1 MRYILKALKI
11 GGFILLVVTFLS
23 ISFAVDLLVRN
34 VKSKRARF
42 SRISSFY
49 MRMALA
55 VLGVHVNV
63 VNRERLV
70 PGSASFMV
78 CNHLSYIDVFAIF
91 SNAPAVFVANS
102 ELEEA
107 FLLGTI
113 IKYSGG
119 VFVERRGRARLL
131 QDMEEIT
138 DMLDLGLNVVL
149 FPEGTTSDGS
159 GVSPFKS
166 SFLAA
171 AEGREVLP
179 LCIKYKSVD
188 GRSITPETA
197 PLVYYYG
204 EITFFEHF
212 FRFLGLR
219 SVTAELTVLEPVDA
233 RGLSRKDI
241 AHIAHSKVS
250 ACYLGDARRD

>member
-1 MRYILKALKI
+1 MRHILKPLKI
-11 GGFILLVVTFLS
+11 AGFILLVVTFLS
-23 ISFAVDLLVRN
+23 ISFAVDLIVRN
-34 VKSKRARF
+34 ERSKRAWF

-49 MRMALA
+49 MKMALA
-55 VLGVHVNV
+55 VLGVSVKVINP
-63 VNRERLV
+63 ERLAA
-70 PGSASFMV
+70 GSGSFMV
-78 CNHLSYIDVFAIF
+78 CNHLSYIDIFAIF
-91 SNAPAVFVANS
+91 SNVPAVFVANS

-131 QDMEEIT
+131 EDMEDIT
-138 DMLDLGLNVVL
+138 GMLDLGLNVVL

-179 LCIKYKSVD
+179 LCIKYKTVN
-188 GRSITPETA
+188 GNSITPETSA
-197 PLVYYYG
+197 LVYYYG
-204 EITFFEHF
+204 ETTFFEHF
-212 FRFLGLR
+212 FRFMGLR
-219 SVTAELTVLEPVDA
+219 SVTAELTVLEPIDTS
-233 RGLSRKDI
+233 GLSRKDI
-241 AHIAHSKVS
+241 AHIAHSRVS
-250 ACYLGDARRD
+250 ASYLGDARSD

>member
-1 MRYILKALKI
+1 MRHLLKALKI
-11 GGFILLVVTFLS
+11 AAFILLVVTFLT
-23 ISFAVDLLVRN
+23 ISFAVDLTVRDE
-34 VKSKRARF
+34 KSKRRYF

-49 MRMALA
+49 MKMALA
-55 VLGVHVNV
+55 VLGVRVNV
-63 VNRERLV
+63 INPERLD
-70 PGSASFMV
+70 SRRASFMV

-91 SNAPAVFVANS
+91 SNVPAVFVANS

-107 FLLGTI
+107 FLLGAI
-113 IKYSGG
+113 IRYSGG

-131 QDMEEIT
+131 EDMEAIT
-138 DMLDLGLNVVL
+138 GMLDLGLNVVL

-179 LCIKYKSVD
+179 LCIKYKTVD
-188 GRSITPETA
+188 GRAITPENS

-204 EITFFEHF
+204 DITFFGHF

-219 SVTAELTVLEPVDA
+219 SVAAELAALESIDP

-241 AHIAHSKVS
+241 SDIAYREIS
-250 ACYLGDARRD
+250 ACYLDG

>member
-1 MRYILKALKI
+1 MGYILKALKI
-11 GGFILLVVTFLS
+11 AGFILLVVTFLS

-34 VKSKRARF
+34 EKSKRARF

-55 VLGVHVNV
+55 VLGVKVKVINP
-63 VNRERLV
+63 ERLANAR
-70 PGSASFMV
+70 ASFMV

-91 SNAPAVFVANS
+91 SNVPAVFVANS

-107 FLLGTI
+107 FLLGAI

-131 QDMEEIT
+131 QDMEDINA
-138 DMLDLGLNVVL
+138 MLDLGLNVVL

-171 AEGREVLP
+171 AEGRDVLP

-188 GRSITPETA
+188 GRSITPETS

-212 FRFLGLR
+212 FRFMGLR
-219 SVTAELTVLEPVDA
+219 SVAAELTVLEPMDT

-241 AHIAHSKVS
+241 ADIAHREIS
-250 ACYLGDARRD
+250 ACYLGYARPD

>member
-1 MRYILKALKI
+1 MGYILKALKI
-11 GGFILLVVTFLS
+11 AGFILLVVTFLS
-23 ISFAVDLLVRN
+23 ISFAVDLVVRN
-34 VKSKRARF
+34 KKTKRAWF

-55 VLGVHVNV
+55 VLGVSVKVINP
-63 VNRERLV
+63 ERLV
-70 PGSASFMV
+70 PGRGSFMV

-91 SNAPAVFVANS
+91 SNVPAVFVANS

-131 QDMEEIT
+131 KDMEDIT
-138 DMLDLGLNVVL
+138 GMLDLGLNVVL

-166 SFLAA
+166 SLLAA
-171 AEGREVLP
+171 AEGREVVP
-179 LCIKYKSVD
+179 LCIKYKTVN
-188 GRSITPETA
+188 GRSITPETS

-204 EITFFEHF
+204 EVTFFEHF

-219 SVTAELTVLEPVDA
+219 SVTAELTVLEAIDTD
-233 RGLSRKDI
+233 GLSRKDI
-241 AHIAHSKVS
+241 ADIAHRKIS
-250 ACYLGDARRD
+250 ASYLGDVHQG

>member
-1 MRYILKALKI
+1 MRYILKPLKI
-11 GGFILLVVTFLS
+11 AGFILLVVTFLT
-23 ISFAVDLLVRN
+23 ISFAVDLAVGN
-34 VKSKRARF
+34 AKSKRRYF

-49 MRMALA
+49 MKMALA
-55 VLGVHVNV
+55 VLGVRVKVINP
-63 VNRERLV
+63 ERLA
-70 PGSASFMV
+70 PGRGSFLV

-91 SNAPAVFVANS
+91 SNVPAVFVANS

-131 QDMEEIT
+131 RDMEGIT
-138 DMLDLGLNVVL
+138 AMLDLGLNVVL

-179 LCIKYKSVD
+179 LCIKYKTVD
-188 GRSITPETA
+188 GRSITPETS

-212 FRFLGLR
+212 FRFLGLG
-219 SVTAELTVLEPVDA
+219 SVTTELTALKPIDA
-233 RGLSRKDI
+233 RCHSRKDI
-241 AHIAHSKVS
+241 ADIAHRKIR
-250 ACYLGDARRD
+250 ACYLGDRRQD

>member
-1 MRYILKALKI
+1 MGYILKVLKI
-11 GGFILLVVTFLS
+11 AGFILLVVTFLS
-23 ISFAVDLLVRN
+23 ISFAVDVVVRN
-34 VKSKRARF
+34 ERSKRAWF

-55 VLGVHVNV
+55 VLGVRVSV
-63 VNRERLV
+63 VNRERLAA
-70 PGSASFMV
+70 GRGSFMV

-91 SNAPAVFVANS
+91 SNVPAVFVANS

-131 QDMEEIT
+131 EDMEGIT
-138 DMLDLGLNVVL
+138 GMLDLGLNVVL

-171 AEGREVLP
+171 AEGRDVVP
-179 LCIKYKSVD
+179 LCIKYKSVN
-188 GRSITPETA
+188 GRSITPETS

-204 EITFFEHF
+204 ETTFFEHF
-212 FRFLGLR
+212 FRFMGLR
-219 SVTAELTVLEPVDA
+219 SVAVELTALEPMDT
-233 RGLSRKDI
+233 RGLSRKEI
-241 AHIAHSKVS
+241 AHIAQSRIS
-250 ACYLGDARRD
+250 ACYLGDAQPD

>member
-1 MRYILKALKI
+1 MRHILKALKI
-11 GGFILLVVTFLS
+11 AGFILLVVTFLS
-23 ISFAVDLLVRN
+23 ISFAVDVLVRN
-34 VKSKRARF
+34 ERKKRAWF

-55 VLGVHVNV
+55 VLGVSVKVINSEGLA
-63 VNRERLV
+63 NAR
-70 PGSASFMV
+70 ASFMV

-91 SNAPAVFVANS
+91 SNVPAVFVANS

-131 QDMEEIT
+131 EDMEGIT
-138 DMLDLGLNVVL
+138 GMLDLGLNVVL

-179 LCIKYKSVD
+179 LCIKYKSVN
-188 GRSITPETA
+188 GRSINRETS

-204 EITFFEHF
+204 ETTFFEHF
-212 FRFLGLR
+212 FRFMGLR
-219 SVTAELTVLEPVDA
+219 SVAAELTVLKPIDT

-241 AHIAHSKVS
+241 AHIAQSMIS
-250 ACYLGDARRD
+250 ASYLGDARFD

>member
-1 MRYILKALKI
+1 MGYILKALKI
-11 GGFILLVVTFLS
+11 AGFILLVVTFLS
-23 ISFAVDLLVRN
+23 ISFAVDLVVRN
-34 VKSKRARF
+34 KKTKRAWF

-55 VLGVHVNV
+55 VLGVSVKVINP
-63 VNRERLV
+63 ERLV
-70 PGSASFMV
+70 PGRGSFMV

-91 SNAPAVFVANS
+91 SNVPAVFVANS

-131 QDMEEIT
+131 KDMEDIT
-138 DMLDLGLNVVL
+138 GMLDLGLNVVL

-171 AEGREVLP
+171 AEGREVVP
-179 LCIKYKSVD
+179 LCIKYKTVN
-188 GRSITPETA
+188 GRSITPETS

-204 EITFFEHF
+204 EVTFFEHF

-219 SVTAELTVLEPVDA
+219 SVTAELTVLEAIDTD
-233 RGLSRKDI
+233 GLSRKDI
-241 AHIAHSKVS
+241 ADIAHRKIS
-250 ACYLGDARRD
+250 ASYLGDVHQG

>member
-1 MRYILKALKI
+1 MRYILKPLKI
-11 GGFILLVVTFLS
+11 AGFILLVVTFLT
-23 ISFAVDLLVRN
+23 ISFAVDLAVRN
-34 VKSKRARF
+34 EKSKRLYF

-49 MRMALA
+49 MKMALA
-55 VLGVHVNV
+55 VLGVRVNV
-63 VNRERLV
+63 INPERLA
-70 PGSASFMV
+70 PGRGSFMV

-91 SNAPAVFVANS
+91 SNVPAVFVANS

-107 FLLGTI
+107 FLLGAI

-131 QDMEEIT
+131 QDMEGIT

-179 LCIKYKSVD
+179 LCIKYKTVN
-188 GRSITPETA
+188 GWPITPETS

-204 EITFFEHF
+204 DITFFEHF
-212 FRFLGLR
+212 FRFLGLK
-219 SVTAELTVLEPVDA
+219 SVTAELTALQPIDTH
-233 RGLSRKDI
+233 GLSRKDI
-241 AHIAHSKVS
+241 SDIAYREIS
-250 ACYLGDARRD
+250 ACYLDG

>member
-11 GGFILLVVTFLS
+11 AGFILLVVTFLS
-23 ISFAVDLLVRN
+23 ISFAVDLLVR
-34 VKSKRARF
+34 KERSKRAWF

-55 VLGVHVNV
+55 VLGVHVKVINP
-63 VNRERLV
+63 ERLV
-70 PGSASFMV
+70 PGRGSFMV

-91 SNAPAVFVANS
+91 SNVPAVFVANS

-119 VFVERRGRARLL
+119 VFIERRGRARLL
-131 QDMEEIT
+131 EDMERIT
-138 DMLDLGLNVVL
+138 GMLDLGLNVVL

-159 GVSPFKS
+159 GVSLFKS

-179 LCIKYKSVD
+179 LCIKYKSVN
-188 GRSITPETA
+188 GRSITRETS

-204 EITFFEHF
+204 ETTFFEHF
-212 FRFLGLR
+212 FRFMGLR
-219 SVTAELTVLEPVDA
+219 SVAAELTVLKPIDT

-241 AHIAHSKVS
+241 AHIAQSEIS
-250 ACYLGDARRD
+250 ASYLGDARPD